1 MESSQEELSLFM
13 NSIIDQI
20 RKNATMSETA
30 FDLWFSDLHL
40 LQIDTEKLI
49 FATSDEL
56 KRKFLVTKCGE
67 LIKKSVTDALGYE
80 PDIEIICDVVRERN
94 FCIPTDRIAIEQ
106 ENHESD
112 AMQNRSDLTET
123 EESDEILHSS
133 GLCPEYTFE
142 NFIVG
147 SSNQFAHACS
157 VAVSNDP
164 GGHHNYNPL
173 FIYGPSG
180 LGKTHLMYAIA
191 NRVQKMRPNMSII
204 CTKSEDFMNEL
215 IESISKK
222 TTGKFR
228 DKYRKADMLLID
240 DIQFVSGKTSTQ
252 EEFFHTFNALYEN
265 RKQIVVTSDRPPRE
279 MFTLEERIKTRFVQG
294 MIADVQPPEYE
305 LRLAILQKKAEKNN
319 LNVPNTVLAFLA
331 ERLDSNIRQIE
342 GALKKIGAVSFLS
355 GRPITLEMVKSSIP
369 EYFRENKPVSETV
382 DNILEVTAR
391 KYDVTVEQILGKGRT
406 KNIRTARNV
415 SMYVIRKV
423 LDLSLPQIGKM
434 LDRDHSTVHS
444 NIQAIETEIQNNHRL
459 NNEIV
464 EIITEVKS

>member
-1 MESSQEELSLFM
+1 MESSQEELTLFM
-13 NSIIDQI
+13 HSIIDQI

-30 FDLWFSDLHL
+30 FDLWFSDLCL

-67 LIKKSVTDALGYE
+67 LIKKSVVDALGYE
-80 PDIEIICDVVRERN
+80 PAIEIICNVVRERN
-94 FCIPTDRIAIEQ
+94 FCIPTDRIVMEQ
-106 ENHESD
+106 ENQPIED
-112 AMQNRSDLTET
+112 TEANENT
-123 EESDEILHSS
+123 EVEILPSQ

-222 TTGKFR
+222 TTVKFR

-319 LNVPNTVLAFLA
+319 LDVPNSVLAFLA

-444 NIQAIETEIQNNHRL
+444 NIQAIEAEIQNNHRL